1 MYKIKKEGNK
11 MGKVKGLVMDI
22 QEEIYDIDNLEDM
35 ISESESY
42 SQFTM
47 KLLEKPQFKKI
58 YEQYGSSWVKGVLL
72 DMWNEYWDTQYV

>member
-1 MYKIKKEGNK
+1 

-22 QEEIYDIDNLEDM
+22 EEELYGIDNFEDM

-47 KLLEKPQFKKI
+47 KLLEKPHFNKI
-58 YEQYGSSWVKGVLL
+58 HEQYGSSWVRGVLL
-72 DMWNEYWDTQYV
+72 DMWNE

>member
-1 MYKIKKEGNK
+1 

-22 QEEIYDIDNLEDM
+22 EEELYDIDNFEDM

-47 KLLEKPQFKKI
+47 KLLEKPQFNKI
-58 YEQYGSSWVKGVLL
+58 HEQYGSSWVRGVLL
-72 DMWNEYWDTQYV
+72 DMWNEYWGTQYV